1 MGLTWTT
8 AGTHFLMQPG
18 GHGGGHEATGL
29 RAQDG
34 NFKSLRHA
42 FHPIPDDTA
51 R

>member
-1 MGLTWTT
+1 MSLTWTT

-18 GHGGGHEATGL
+18 GQGGGYEATGL

-34 NFKSLRHA
+34 NLRSLPHA
-42 FHPIPDDTA
+42 LHPIPDDTT